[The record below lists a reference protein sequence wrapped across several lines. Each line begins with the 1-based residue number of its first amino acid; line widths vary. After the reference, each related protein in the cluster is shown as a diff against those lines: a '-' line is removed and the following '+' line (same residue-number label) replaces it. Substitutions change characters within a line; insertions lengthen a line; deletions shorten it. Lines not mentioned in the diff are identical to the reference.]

1 MSQPRSPRNGR
12 TQPPAPPARPARAT
26 PWKSRSGR
34 ITYSLAGLSSAAI
47 LSVYSVGYLRTQ
59 AGEPDTT
66 PLSAPATAAATATP
80 PPVVSSQRGQRSA
93 APVPTSTPA
102 PTQAAP
108 GPATV
113 YRDGSYTGLGT
124 SRHGDIQVTVVVQG
138 GRITSAEVSG
148 CMTRYPCSK
157 ISSLPGKVVAAQK
170 AVVNHVSGA
179 TDSSNAYNMAVANAL
194 KQAV

>member
-1 MSQPRSPRNGR
+1 MNQRPRP
-12 TQPPAPPARPARAT
+12 PKPAPSRPARTNA
-26 PWKSRSGR
+26 WKSRSGR

-59 AGEPDTT
+59 AGEPESA
-66 PLSAPATAAATATP
+66 PLSSPTAAATATP
-80 PPVVSSQRGQRSA
+80 PPTLVPQRGQRSA

-102 PTQAAP
+102 PTKAAA
-108 GPATV
+108 GTSAA

-124 SRHGDIQVTVVVQG
+124 SRHGNIQVTVVVTNG
-138 GRITSAEVSG
+138 KVSSAAITG

-157 ISSLPGKVVAAQK
+157 ISSLPGKVIAAQK
-170 AVVNHVSGA
+170 AVVDHVSGA

>member
-1 MSQPRSPRNGR
+1 VSQPRSPGPGR
-12 TQPPAPPARPARAT
+12 AQPPRRARAN

-59 AGEPDTT
+59 AGEPGTA
-66 PLSAPATAAATATP
+66 PLSSQTTAATATP
-80 PPVVSSQRGQRSA
+80 TPTLTPQRGQRSS
-93 APVPTSTPA
+93 APAPTATPA
-102 PTQAAP
+102 PAKP
-108 GPATV
+108 GAGSATA
-113 YRDGSYTGLGT
+113 YRDGSYSGLGT
-124 SRHGDIQVTVVVQG
+124 SRHGNIQVTVVVQG
-138 GRITSAEVSG
+138 GKIASAEVSS

-157 ISSLPGKVVAAQK
+157 ISSLPGRVLAAQK
-170 AVVNHVSGA
+170 AVVDHVSGA